1 MKKITEK
8 RDVLQKQQDHHFRQ
22 QVSSRAVGSQT
33 QTKSAIIATKRDTWQ
48 RIADPKVEEAK
59 RKARKDKDLERAVTD
74 QIRQLKQQTSSYLMC
89 PTWQVQIWIDF
100 PN

>member
-1 MKKITEK
+1 MKKIAEE
-8 RDVLQKQQDHHFRQ
+8 RDVPQKQQDHCFRQ
-22 QVSSRAVGSQT
+22 KVSSRVTGSWT
-33 QTKSAIIATKRDTWQ
+33 QTRSAIVATKKDTWQ

-89 PTWQVQIWIDF
+89 PT
-100 PN
+100 